1 MELPE
6 PDQDEQV
13 TDFRQHF
20 SSNMLITSGVNFSA
34 LLDHDLRCG
43 GRVLATNLTYNKLK
57 ELAADCMLQRC
68 IFRYLDINV
77 GTYLLLPICWLVC
90 MGVILVIHILAI
102 DIKLESN

>member
-6 PDQDEQV
+6 LDQDEQV

-20 SSNMLITSGVNFSA
+20 SSDMLVSSGVNFSA

-57 ELAADCMLQRC
+57 ELAADCMLQKC
-68 IFRYLDINV
+68 IFRYTVFSDIIV
-77 GTYLLLPICWLVC
+77 YYKLLYKYICIQYPL
-90 MGVILVIHILAI
+90 I
-102 DIKLESN
+102 

>member
-6 PDQDEQV
+6 LDQDEQV

-20 SSNMLITSGVNFSA
+20 SSDMLVSSGVNFTA

-57 ELAADCMLQRC
+57 ELAADCMLQKC
-68 IFRYLDINV
+68 IFRYLYTSKYNLCINAF
-77 GTYLLLPICWLVC
+77 YCYSFC
-90 MGVILVIHILAI
+90 YN
-102 DIKLESN
+102 KK